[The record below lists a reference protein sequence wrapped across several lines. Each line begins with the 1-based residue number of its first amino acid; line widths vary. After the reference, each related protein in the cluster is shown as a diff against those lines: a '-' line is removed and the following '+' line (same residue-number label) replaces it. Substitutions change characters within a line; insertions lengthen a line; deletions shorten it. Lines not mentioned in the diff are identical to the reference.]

1 MDDLRLIGVHEDGE
15 HLLLATGDGDRFRLR
30 VDDAVRAAVRRDRPR
45 LGQLQIE
52 IAGGVRPREV
62 QAMIRAGATAQEVAE
77 RTGWPVEKVERFEG
91 PVVAE
96 RAHIAGLARE
106 VRLRGHNGSSA
117 ATLGSRVTERLTAR
131 GVEADHV
138 MWDSSRSDDG
148 AWRVTVTFPAG
159 GRERT
164 ATWHYDVAS
173 RTVSARDD
181 EARWL
186 AEDDSADGPIP
197 SGSRAR
203 GSTVF
208 DVEAEGGVEGDREGR
223 AADEPG
229 RNADSDEPIDLMTA
243 IREHSSA
250 KGRRRG
256 SRRRT
261 GATPRPST
269 DEALPLDDTSTDP
282 EPRLG
287 DDEPDDD
294 GTDERAKEDI
304 PEDGRSEAAGS
315 GQVES
320 RPVRKA
326 RKGRTSVPSWDDVM
340 FGGGRRGS

>member
-106 VRLRGHNGSSA
+106 VRLRGYNGSSVV
-117 ATLGSRVTERLTAR
+117 TLGSRVTERLTAR

-138 MWDSSRSDDG
+138 LWDSSRSDDG

-173 RTVSARDD
+173 RTVLPRDD

-197 SGSRAR
+197 PGGRAR

-208 DVEAEGGVEGDREGR
+208 DVEAEGGVEGRSADGEGP
-223 AADEPG
+223 DTG
-229 RNADSDEPIDLMTA
+229 GDEPIDLMTA

-261 GATPRPST
+261 GATQRPST
-269 DEALPLDDTSTDP
+269 DDPLPLGDVSADP
-282 EPRLG
+282 EATS
-287 DDEPDDD
+287 DDGEPD
-294 GTDERAKEDI
+294 EV
-304 PEDGRSEAAGS
+304 PEEPLDTATEVPSEGGRPEAAGS
-315 GQVES
+315 GQDEPQ
-320 RPVRKA
+320 PVRKG
-326 RKGRTSVPSWDDVM
+326 RRGRTSVPSWDDVM